1 MSEVVTGTIIPWLL
15 GTLLILLIFTFG
27 VSIKSWRDMKR
38 SPYFFMRRQA
48 EKQLHTYASTSLVL
62 LLLTVGVAAY
72 SWRAPADNVVRM
84 ALLSNT
90 KPPQEEIVLLV
101 QAMPDQ
107 LGSTDLMQS
116 LVSNN
121 NQLPLTAAASRPTLP
136 SEYDQLRPSVEL
148 NANTELSSLTFSPE
162 INERYEPL
170 NPGRIFPE
178 GYYTLYAI
186 FEYKEMADGM
196 VWSWVWRRNGEVI
209 DGGNQEWKY
218 GDTGPGF
225 VYLSPEEGF
234 LPGDYSLDVWVN
246 GELLTRSALTVNS
259 AAISAGN

>member
-48 EKQLHTYASTSLVL
+48 EKRLHTYISTSFVL
-62 LLLTVGVAAY
+62 LLLTAAISAY
-72 SWRAPADNVVRM
+72 SWRAPADNIARTAV
-84 ALLSNT
+84 LSNT

-101 QAMPDQ
+101 QAAPD
-107 LGSTDLMQS
+107 LAGSADLMQT
-116 LVSNN
+116 LIANN
-121 NQLPLTAAASRPTLP
+121 NPLPLTASAARPTLP
-136 SEYDQLRPSVEL
+136 SEFNQLQPTAEL
-148 NANTELSSLTFSPE
+148 KSTTELSPLTFSSE

-170 NPGRIFPE
+170 SPGRIFPE

-186 FEYKEMADGM
+186 FEYTEMTDGL

-209 DGGNQEWKY
+209 DGGNQMWTY
-218 GDTGPGF
+218 GDAGPGY
-225 VYLSPEEGF
+225 VYLAPEEGF